1 MEQQYTME
9 TTKETKSMKVIN
21 NQGEMEEFQPLKIKQ
36 KVLSETNIS
45 EEEADKIK
53 RNVVNLI
60 YNKQFKEEINTT
72 TIRSLVNSQ
81 LVKRGL
87 LKEEIMSRIIGMSV
101 ADYEDL
107 MENGCRDNANMI
119 YTPEIVAK
127 YAFDAVAKGYEL
139 ATMPLE
145 FSQAHSEGYLHI
157 HDLETFSLKP
167 NCLNHDI
174 RWYARNGLMIDGKG
188 EMGSVANPAK
198 SLKVLMNHML
208 QAFMAGSQCL
218 SGGQAYSHFNIFLAP
233 FCKGLSYEEVK
244 QEVQGF
250 IFNLNMSC
258 ISRGSQ
264 TIFSSINVEFEVPDF
279 LKDVPA
285 VSFGGV
291 IDGVYGDYQQEADYL
306 FQAVCEVLREKDAI
320 QRYHT
325 FPNTIFVIREHTLD
339 EYDYDWRVKMVHE
352 LLSENPT
359 IYFMNCVKEN
369 SIVMG
374 CRTRLSDNY
383 TGDWEKDLLNIG
395 NFHYCTVNL
404 PLIAIESKDLQE
416 FYDKLKHYI
425 DLSREILLYRKAKV
439 QQTFERGM
447 SGFLLQPDKVT
458 GEPLYNIEY
467 ATFSV
472 GMCGLN
478 ECLMALEGKELI
490 DDPELGEEI
499 IKFMSDTVLGYKEKD
514 GLRWSL
520 FFTPAE
526 STAHRFA
533 TIIKKKYPDAFVQGE
548 EGNYYLTNS
557 SHLPVHNDEASLVE
571 HFKNADRFH
580 KYAGA
585 GNIAHAWLGEAFPS
599 PEALYSFNKKV
610 AQTETKFW
618 AFTNDYTYCRKCG
631 YAIQLAYDKC
641 PICDSTDVT
650 VMSRITGY
658 YQPVKMYNEGKKKEW
673 QERYR
678 HQLNR

>member
-1 MEQQYTME
+1 MMMNIKVLTKNGELEEFDSKRIRNKLQ
-9 TTKETKSMKVIN
+9 KET
-21 NQGEMEEFQPLKIKQ
+21 G
-36 KVLSETNIS
+36 LSKEDV
-45 EEEADKIK
+45 DKITSSVLNTIK
-53 RNVVNLI
+53 
-60 YNKQFKEEINTT
+60 KSFKDEVSTS
-72 TIRSLVNSQ
+72 TIRSLINAQ

-87 LKEEIMSRIIGMSV
+87 LDEEIMSRKIGMSV

-127 YAFDAVAKGYEL
+127 YSFDAVAKEYEL
-139 ATMPLE
+139 ATMPSE
-145 FSQAHSEGYLHI
+145 FSQAHSQGYLHI

-198 SLKVLMNHML
+198 SLKVLLNHML
-208 QAFMAGSQCL
+208 QALMAGSQCM

-233 FCKGLSYEEVK
+233 FCKGLSYKEVK
-244 QEVQGF
+244 QEIQGF

-264 TIFSSINVEFEVPDF
+264 TIFSSINIEFEIPDF
-279 LKDVPA
+279 LKDVDA
-285 VSFGGV
+285 ISFGGV
-291 IDGVYGDYQQEADYL
+291 VDGVYGDYQQEADYI

-320 QRYHT
+320 GRYHT

-339 EYDYDWRVKMVHE
+339 EYDWRVKLVHE

-383 TGDWEKDLLNIG
+383 TGDWEKDLLNVG

-404 PLIAIESKDLQE
+404 PLIALESDNLSD
-416 FYDKLKHYI
+416 FYDKLKYYI

-439 QQTFERGM
+439 EATFERGM
-447 SGFLLQPDKVT
+447 SGFLLQKDKVT
-458 GEPLYNIEY
+458 GEPLYDINRCS
-467 ATFSV
+467 FSI

-490 DDPELGEEI
+490 EDPDLGEEI
-499 IKFMSDTVLGYKEKD
+499 IKFMSDTVLSYKDKD

-533 TIIKKKYPDAFVQGE
+533 TIIKNKHPDAYVQGE
-548 EGNYYLTNS
+548 EGSYYLTNS

-585 GNIAHAWLGEAFPS
+585 GNIAHAWLGEAFPD
-599 PEALYSFNKKV
+599 PQALYKLNQKIAK
-610 AQTETKFW
+610 TNTKFW

-631 YAIQLAYDKC
+631 YAIQLAYDVC
-641 PICDSTDVT
+641 PICGSEEV
-650 VMSRITGY
+650 VIMSRITGY
-658 YQPVKMYNEGKKKEW
+658 YQPVFCYNEGKKEEW
-673 QERYR
+673 KERYR
-678 HQLNR
+678 HRLS

>member
-1 MEQQYTME
+1 
-9 TTKETKSMKVIN
+9 MKVQN
-21 NQGEMEEFQPLKIKQ
+21 NFGEIEQFKPILIKNKIIA
-36 KVLSETNIS
+36 ETGLN

-53 RNVVNLI
+53 ESVVKLI
-60 YNKQFKEEINTT
+60 HKQFKEEITT
-72 TIRSLVNSQ
+72 STIRSLINAQ

-87 LKEEIMSRIIGMSV
+87 LKEEIMSRKIGMSV

-139 ATMPLE
+139 ATMPEE

-208 QAFMAGSQCL
+208 QAFMAGSQTL

-233 FCKGLSYEEVK
+233 FCKGLSYKEVK

-279 LKDVPA
+279 LKDEPA

-320 QRYHT
+320 GRYHT

-339 EYDYDWRVKMVHE
+339 EYDWRV
-352 LLSENPT
+352 
-359 IYFMNCVKEN
+359 MNCVKEN

-416 FYDKLKHYI
+416 FYKNLKKYI

-439 QQTFERGM
+439 VATFERGM

-533 TIIKKKYPDAFVQGE
+533 TIIKRKYPDAFVQGD

>member
-1 MEQQYTME
+1 MDI
-9 TTKETKSMKVIN
+9 KVLN
-21 NQGEMEEFQPLKIKQ
+21 NSGELEEFDSSRIRNK
-36 KVLSETNIS
+36 IS
-45 EEEADKIK
+45 EETGLGKEEIDKITSSVMK
-53 RNVVNLI
+53 TI
-60 YNKQFKEEINTT
+60 KKQFKKEISTS
-72 TIRSLVNSQ
+72 TIRSLINAQ

-87 LKEEIMSRIIGMSV
+87 LKEEIMSRKIGMSV
-101 ADYEDL
+101 AEYEDL

-127 YAFDAVAKGYEL
+127 YSFDAVAKEYEL
-139 ATMPLE
+139 ATMPEE
-145 FSQAHSEGYLHI
+145 FSQAHSSAHLHI

-188 EMGSVANPAK
+188 EMGSVAKPAK
-198 SLKVLMNHML
+198 SLKVLLNHML
-208 QAFMAGSQCL
+208 QALMAGSQCL
-218 SGGQAYSHFNIFLAP
+218 SGGQAYSHFNVFLAP
-233 FCKGLSYEEVK
+233 FCKGLPYDEVK
-244 QEVQGF
+244 QEIQGM

-264 TIFSSINVEFEVPDF
+264 TIFSSINVEFEIPEF

-285 VSFGGV
+285 IGPGGV
-291 IDGVYGDYQQEADYL
+291 VDGVYGDYQQEADYV
-306 FQAVCEVLREKDAI
+306 FRAVCEVLREKDAI
-320 QRYHT
+320 GRYHT

-339 EYDYDWRVKMVHE
+339 EYDWRVQMVHE

-404 PLIAIESKDLQE
+404 PLIALESKGLQE
-416 FYDKLKHYI
+416 FYKNLKHYI

-439 QQTFERGM
+439 VATFERGM

-458 GEPLYNIEY
+458 GEPLYNIDY

-478 ECLMALEGKELI
+478 EALMALEGKEL
-490 DDPELGEEI
+490 DEDPELGEEI
-499 IKFMSDTVLGYKEKD
+499 IKFMSDTVLSYKEKD

-526 STAHRFA
+526 STSHRFA
-533 TIIKKKYPDAFVQGE
+533 TAIKKVYPDAFVQGS

-557 SHLPVHNDEASLVE
+557 SHLPVNNSEASIVD
-571 HFKNADRFH
+571 HIKNADRFH

-585 GNIAHAWLGEAFPS
+585 GNIGHIWLGEAFPD
-599 PEALYSFNKKV
+599 PMALYSLNRKI

-618 AFTNDYTYCRKCG
+618 AFTNNYTYCMKCG
-631 YAIQLAYDKC
+631 YTIQLAYDKC
-641 PICDSTDVT
+641 PICNSEDVV

-658 YQPVKMYNEGKKKEW
+658 YQPVFCYNDGKKEEW
-673 QERYR
+673 KERYL
-678 HQLNR
+678 HKMNE

>member
-1 MEQQYTME
+1 
-9 TTKETKSMKVIN
+9 MKVIN

-60 YNKQFKEEINTT
+60 YKQFKEEINTT

>member
-1 MEQQYTME
+1 
-9 TTKETKSMKVIN
+9 MKVLN
-21 NQGEMEEFQPLKIKQ
+21 NFGEIEQFKPILIKNKIIA
-36 KVLSETNIS
+36 ETGLN

-53 RNVVNLI
+53 ESVVKLI
-60 YNKQFKEEINTT
+60 HKQFKEEITT
-72 TIRSLVNSQ
+72 STIRSLINAQ

-87 LKEEIMSRIIGMSV
+87 LKEEIMSRKIGMSV

-139 ATMPLE
+139 ATMPEE

-208 QAFMAGSQCL
+208 QAFMAGSQTM

-233 FCKGLSYEEVK
+233 FCKGLSYKEVK

-279 LKDVPA
+279 LKDEPA

-325 FPNTIFVIREHTLD
+325 FPNTIFVIREHSLD
-339 EYDYDWRVKMVHE
+339 EYNWKVKMVHE

-383 TGDWEKDLLNIG
+383 TGDWEKDLLNTG

-416 FYDKLKHYI
+416 FYKNLKHYI

-439 QQTFERGM
+439 VATFERGM

-478 ECLMALEGKELI
+478 ECVMALTGKEL
-490 DDPELGEEI
+490 DEEAELGEEI
-499 IKFMSDTVLGYKEKD
+499 IKFMSDTVLSYKAKD

-533 TIIKKKYPDAFVQGE
+533 TIIKKKYPNAFVQGS

-557 SHLPVHNDEASLVE
+557 SHIPVNNSEASIID
-571 HFKNADRFH
+571 HIKNADRFH

-585 GNIAHAWLGEAFPS
+585 GNIAHIWLGEAFPNS
-599 PEALYSFNKKV
+599 EALYSFNKKIAKTNV
-610 AQTETKFW
+610 KFW
-618 AFTNDYTYCRKCG
+618 AYTNNYTYCKKCG
-631 YAIQLAYDKC
+631 YCIQLAYDKC
-641 PICDSTDVT
+641 PICDSEDV
-650 VMSRITGY
+650 VIMSRITGY
-658 YQPVKMYNEGKKKEW
+658 YQPVFCYNNGKREEW
-673 QERYR
+673 KERYL
-678 HQLNR
+678 HKME

>member
-1 MEQQYTME
+1 
-9 TTKETKSMKVIN
+9 MKVQN
-21 NQGEMEEFQPLKIKQ
+21 NFGEIEQFKPILIKNKIIA
-36 KVLSETNIS
+36 ETGLN

-53 RNVVNLI
+53 ESVVKLI
-60 YNKQFKEEINTT
+60 HKQFKEEIPTS
-72 TIRSLVNSQ
+72 TIRSLINAQ

-87 LKEEIMSRIIGMSV
+87 LKEEIMSRKIGMSV

-107 MENGCRDNANMI
+107 MENGCKDNANMI

-139 ATMPLE
+139 ATMPEE

-198 SLKVLMNHML
+198 SLKVLLNHML
-208 QAFMAGSQCL
+208 QAFMAGSQTL

-233 FCKGLSYEEVK
+233 FCKGVSYKEVK

-279 LKDVPA
+279 LKDEPA

-291 IDGVYGDYQQEADYL
+291 IDGVYGDYQQEADYV

-320 QRYHT
+320 GRYHT

-339 EYDYDWRVKMVHE
+339 EYDWKVKMVHE
-352 LLSENPT
+352 LLSENPN

-383 TGDWEKDLLNIG
+383 TGDWEKDLLNTG

-416 FYDKLKHYI
+416 FYKNLKHYI

-439 QQTFERGM
+439 VATFERGM

-472 GMCGLN
+472 
-478 ECLMALEGKELI
+478 
-490 DDPELGEEI
+490 
-499 IKFMSDTVLGYKEKD
+499 
-514 GLRWSL
+514 
-520 FFTPAE
+520 
-526 STAHRFA
+526 
-533 TIIKKKYPDAFVQGE
+533 
-548 EGNYYLTNS
+548 
-557 SHLPVHNDEASLVE
+557 
-571 HFKNADRFH
+571 
-580 KYAGA
+580 
-585 GNIAHAWLGEAFPS
+585 
-599 PEALYSFNKKV
+599 
-610 AQTETKFW
+610 
-618 AFTNDYTYCRKCG
+618 
-631 YAIQLAYDKC
+631 
-641 PICDSTDVT
+641 
-650 VMSRITGY
+650 
-658 YQPVKMYNEGKKKEW
+658 
-673 QERYR
+673 
-678 HQLNR
+678 

>member
-1 MEQQYTME
+1 MMMNIKVL
-9 TTKETKSMKVIN
+9 TKN
-21 NQGEMEEFQPLKIKQ
+21 GELEEFDSKRIRNKLQEETG
-36 KVLSETNIS
+36 LSKEDV
-45 EEEADKIK
+45 DKITSSVLNTIK
-53 RNVVNLI
+53 
-60 YNKQFKEEINTT
+60 KSFKDEISTS
-72 TIRSLVNSQ
+72 TIRSLINAQ

-87 LKEEIMSRIIGMSV
+87 LDEEIMSRKIGMSV
-101 ADYEDL
+101 ADYEEL

-127 YAFDAVAKGYEL
+127 YSFDAVAKEYEL
-139 ATMPLE
+139 ATMPSE
-145 FSQAHSEGYLHI
+145 FSQAHSQGYLHI

-174 RWYARNGLMIDGKG
+174 RWYAKNGLMIDGKG

-198 SLKVLMNHML
+198 SLKVLLNHML
-208 QAFMAGSQCL
+208 QALMAGSQTL
-218 SGGQAYSHFNIFLAP
+218 SGGQAFSHFNVFLAP
-233 FCKGLSYEEVK
+233 FCKGLSYKEVK
-244 QEVQGF
+244 QEIQGF

-264 TIFSSINVEFEVPDF
+264 TIFSSINIEFEIPDF
-279 LKDVPA
+279 LKDVDA
-285 VSFGGV
+285 ISFGGV
-291 IDGVYGDYQQEADYL
+291 VDGVYGDYQQEADYV

-320 QRYHT
+320 GRYHT

-339 EYDYDWRVKMVHE
+339 EYDWRVKLVHE

-383 TGDWEKDLLNIG
+383 TGDWEKDLLNVG

-404 PLIAIESKDLQE
+404 PLIALESDNLSD
-416 FYDKLKHYI
+416 FYDKLKYYI

-439 QQTFERGM
+439 EATFERGM
-447 SGFLLQPDKVT
+447 SGFLLQKDKVT
-458 GEPLYNIEY
+458 GEPLYDINRCS
-467 ATFSV
+467 FSI

-490 DDPELGEEI
+490 EDPDLGEEI
-499 IKFMSDTVLGYKEKD
+499 IKFMSDTVLSYKDKD

-526 STAHRFA
+526 STAYRFA
-533 TIIKKKYPDAFVQGE
+533 TIIKNKHPDAYVQGE
-548 EGNYYLTNS
+548 EGSYYLTNS
-557 SHLPVHNDEASLVE
+557 SHLPVHNDEASLIE

-585 GNIAHAWLGEAFPS
+585 GNIAHAWLGEAFPD
-599 PEALYSFNKKV
+599 PQALYKLNQKIAK
-610 AQTETKFW
+610 TNTKFW

-631 YAIQLAYDKC
+631 YAIQLAYDVC
-641 PICDSTDVT
+641 PICGSDDVT

-658 YQPVKMYNEGKKKEW
+658 YQPVKMYNDGKKEEW
-673 QERYR
+673 KERYR
-678 HQLNR
+678 HRLS

>member
-1 MEQQYTME
+1 
-9 TTKETKSMKVIN
+9 MKVQN
-21 NQGEMEEFQPLKIKQ
+21 NFGEIEQFKPILIKNKIIA
-36 KVLSETNIS
+36 ETGLN

-53 RNVVNLI
+53 ESVVKLI
-60 YNKQFKEEINTT
+60 HKQFKEEITT
-72 TIRSLVNSQ
+72 STIRSLINAQ

-87 LKEEIMSRIIGMSV
+87 LKEEIMSRKIGMSV

-139 ATMPLE
+139 ATMPEE

-233 FCKGLSYEEVK
+233 FCKGLSYKEVK

-279 LKDVPA
+279 LKDEPA

-325 FPNTIFVIREHTLD
+325 FPNTIFVIREHSLD
-339 EYDYDWRVKMVHE
+339 EYNWKVKMVHE

-416 FYDKLKHYI
+416 FYKNLKKYI

-439 QQTFERGM
+439 VATFERGM

-499 IKFMSDTVLGYKEKD
+499 IKFMSDTVLGYKDKD

-533 TIIKKKYPDAFVQGE
+533 TIIKRKYPDAFVQGD

>member
-1 MEQQYTME
+1 MD
-9 TTKETKSMKVIN
+9 I
-21 NQGEMEEFQPLKIKQ
+21 
-36 KVLSETNIS
+36 KVLNNSGELEDFDSSRIRVKIAEETGLS
-45 EEEADKIK
+45 KEECDKITVSVMNTIK
-53 RNVVNLI
+53 
-60 YNKQFKEEINTT
+60 KQFKTEISTS
-72 TIRSLVNSQ
+72 TIRSLINAQ

-87 LKEEIMSRIIGMSV
+87 LDEEIMSRKIGMSV
-101 ADYEDL
+101 AEYEDL

-127 YAFDAVAKGYEL
+127 YSFDAVAKEYEL
-139 ATMPLE
+139 ATMPQE
-145 FSQAHSEGYLHI
+145 FSEAHSSAHLHI

-167 NCLNHDI
+167 NCMNHDI
-174 RWYARNGLMIDGKG
+174 RWYARNGLKIDGKG

-198 SLKVLMNHML
+198 SLKVLLNHML
-208 QAFMAGSQCL
+208 QALMAGSQCL
-218 SGGQAYSHFNIFLAP
+218 SGGQAFSHFNVFLAP
-233 FCKGLSYEEVK
+233 FCKGLSYKEVK
-244 QEVQGF
+244 QEIQGI

-264 TIFSSINVEFEVPDF
+264 TIFSSINLEFEIPDF
-279 LKDVPA
+279 LKDEPA

-291 IDGVYGDYQQEADYL
+291 IDGVYGDYQQEADYV
-306 FQAVCEVLREKDAI
+306 FQAVCEVLKEKDAI
-320 QRYHT
+320 GRFHT
-325 FPNTIFVIREHTLD
+325 FPNTIFVIREHSLD
-339 EYDYDWRVKMVHE
+339 EYDWKVKMVHE

-404 PLIAIESKDLQE
+404 PLIALESKDLQE
-416 FYDKLKHYI
+416 FYKNLKHYI

-439 QQTFERGM
+439 EATFERGM

-458 GEPLYNIEY
+458 GEPLYNINY

-478 ECLMALEGKELI
+478 ECIMALEGKEL
-490 DDPELGEEI
+490 DEDPELGEQI
-499 IKFMSDTVLGYKEKD
+499 IKFMSDTVLSYKELD

-533 TIIKKKYPDAFVQGE
+533 TAIKKKYPDAFVQGT

-557 SHLPVHNDEASLVE
+557 SHIPVNNSEASVVE
-571 HFKNADRFH
+571 HIKNADRFH

-585 GNIAHAWLGEAFPS
+585 GNICHIWLGEAFPDS
-599 PEALYSFNKKV
+599 EALYSLNKKI

-618 AFTNDYTYCRKCG
+618 AFTNNYTYCRKCG
-631 YAIQLAYDKC
+631 YSIQLAYDKC
-641 PICDSTDVT
+641 PICDSEDV
-650 VMSRITGY
+650 VIMSRITGY
-658 YQPVKMYNEGKKKEW
+658 YQPVFCYNDGKKEEW
-673 QERYR
+673 KERYL
-678 HQLNR
+678 HKMDE